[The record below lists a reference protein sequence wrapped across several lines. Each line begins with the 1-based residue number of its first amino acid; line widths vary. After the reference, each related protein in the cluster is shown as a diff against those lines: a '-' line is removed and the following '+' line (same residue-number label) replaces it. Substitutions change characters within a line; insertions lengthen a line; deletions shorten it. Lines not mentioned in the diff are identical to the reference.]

1 MNNIT
6 QITLNRLDKNKAEEQ
21 YCIEKS
27 VDNKN
32 IIKVEKNKKIIYLG
46 SKYNV
51 KKDIDKFLKEM
62 GDYNKESIFI
72 CFGLG
77 AGEHIKE
84 LLKMTENNI
93 IVVIEQ
99 DDKVINTLLKN
110 KINLEVLE
118 SDRVILSNF
127 SGNDIKALFQ
137 LLIPKEEVNNTN
149 FAFYA
154 NYKRVYENEA
164 LDTLKVYTTFLRNAL
179 IEVNT
184 LMVHSQHFYK
194 SFMGNL
200 KYILDSSAVNK
211 LKSNYNK
218 DMPVVVV
225 SAGPSLEKNI
235 RFLKD
240 YQDKCIIITG
250 GRTLK
255 TLLDLDIKP
264 DYVCVVDPD
273 VPAYDVMRG
282 TFDCTSPLLF
292 CEYTY
297 HEILRDYKGEK
308 IFFNDIGMLG
318 LQKEFLNYDVD
329 NIFEGGSVAHVCA
342 GLGVYIGG
350 DPIIFIGQDL
360 AYTNDKAHADSAG
373 DTNVEG
379 DKKIVYV
386 EDINGDIIKSDS
398 VLNFYR
404 IKLEEMT
411 QLFKENNFINS
422 TEGGANIKGTKI
434 IPLKEAL
441 KRFCLDKKKDY
452 ISSEKIGEYV
462 SGEQVICKLMD
473 AKKIMNKV
481 KKEIEASIDLCSEFL
496 EKENKWN
503 KTIIDNINRKLSK
516 TDKLI
521 NSSIG
526 EMEFMRNLILPNIY
540 ESSMNKEYK
549 QKYNETEKEKI
560 KRVYK
565 KNILLYNGIK
575 SSIMEA
581 GPEIEKCIKSL
592 KES

>member
-6 QITLNRLDKNKAEEQ
+6 QITLNSLDNKEEQ

-27 VDNKN
+27 TDNKN
-32 IIKVEKNKKIIYLG
+32 IIKVEKNKKNIYLG

-51 KKDIDKFLKEM
+51 KKDIDKFLNEM
-62 GDYNKESIFI
+62 GDYNKESIFV

-84 LLKMTENNI
+84 LLKITENNI

-99 DDKVINTLLKN
+99 DNKVINTLVKN
-110 KINLEVLE
+110 KVNLEVLQ

-127 SGNDIKALFQ
+127 SANDIKALFQ

-164 LDTLKVYTTFLRNAL
+164 LETLKVYTTFLRNAL

-200 KYILDSSAVNK
+200 KYILDSVAVNK

-240 YQDKCIIITG
+240 CQDKCIIITG

-282 TFDCTSPLLF
+282 TFDCTAPLLF

-297 HEILRDYKGEK
+297 YEILRDYKGEK

-434 IPLKEAL
+434 IPLKEVL
-441 KRFCLDKKKDY
+441 KKFCLNKKKDY
-452 ISSEKIGEYV
+452 TLGENIGKYV
-462 SGEQVICKLMD
+462 SREQVVCKLMD

-496 EKENKWN
+496 EKENRWN

-575 SSIMEA
+575 TSIMEA